1 MTRTQ
6 VHNSGDRRPK
16 TKALV
21 VASVVCLLLVA
32 LLAVLQ
38 VMHSHAVE
46 SDADHCPLCIAMH
59 SVVPVVAMVAAAILV
74 RLGRTS
80 PVLVQTRVALRY
92 WHPTL
97 FTRPPPAAC

>member
-1 MTRTQ
+1 MTGIW
-6 VHNSGDRRPK
+6 VHRRGDGRPK
-16 TKALV
+16 RKALI

-32 LLAVLQ
+32 VLAVLQ
-38 VMHSHAVE
+38 VTHFHAVE

-80 PVLVQTRVALRY
+80 PVLVQTRVAFRY